1 MQHLRAATHGVRD
14 DTHGFL
20 VVRIVYWQCAYVST
34 NAGPNSGA
42 QRASGESATADC
54 GRGGAV
60 LAPVRLSPQVA
71 RWTSEIANV

>member
-34 NAGPNSGA
+34 NAGPA
-42 QRASGESATADC
+42 EQRASGESATADC

-60 LAPVRLSPQVA
+60 LAPVRLSSQVA

>member
-34 NAGPNSGA
+34 NAERRA
-42 QRASGESATADC
+42 EQRASGESATADC